1 MSIRQWL
8 WSLRLGAMALLLSF
22 SATSAESAMQI
33 NSDACIKC
41 HKRNGQMLGHHGQD
55 AMKMTCSSCHG
66 EKGDHPKKPNDL
78 VVFGLNDASE
88 AAVQFKACQ
97 KCHLPAKLSSQEWTH
112 DVHAQKVA
120 CAACHK
126 LHSPTDPMADMT
138 LKVRSELCRTCHT
151 GQQE

>member
-1 MSIRQWL
+1 MSTRQWL
-8 WSLRLGAMALLLSF
+8 WSLRLGVVAVLLSF
-22 SATSAESAMQI
+22 SATSAEPARQI
-33 NSDACIKC
+33 NNDACMKC

-78 VVFGLNDASE
+78 VVFGLNEASE
-88 AAVQFKACQ
+88 TTVQLQACQ
-97 KCHLPAKLSSQEWTH
+97 KCHRPAKLSSQEWTH
-112 DVHAQKVA
+112 NVHAQKVA

-126 LHSPTDPMADMT
+126 LHSPTEPMADMT
-138 LKVRSELCRTCHT
+138 PKVRSELCRNCHT